1 MKDGIKVKNIVPKC
15 GADFLIPFAAVYAF
29 YIILHGHLS
38 PGGGFQ
44 GGVLMCSVVILLFLG
59 YGYKNT
65 QKALSFNLLHK
76 TEALASII
84 YVCLAMAGV
93 VYAGQFC
100 ENVFANFGNIGDLI
114 STGTIFYMNSAVG
127 MKLLTGIGVLI
138 LTMLSALM
146 LDDEKE
152 GE

>member
-1 MKDGIKVKNIVPKC
+1 
-15 GADFLIPFAAVYAF
+15 
-29 YIILHGHLS
+29 
-38 PGGGFQ
+38 
-44 GGVLMCSVVILLFLG
+44 
-59 YGYKNT
+59 
-65 QKALSFNLLHK
+65 
-76 TEALASII
+76 
-84 YVCLAMAGV
+84 MAGV

-127 MKLLTGIGVLI
+127 LKVLTGIGVLI